1 MSYAE
6 PTDVGPAYGGDL
18 AVNASD
24 KTKVL
29 TLLDA
34 ALAEGRITP
43 AEHAERT
50 QAANQA
56 QTFDDLVPLT
66 RDLVV
71 VPGPAATPTW
81 SSAPVGPD
89 TGPEMIV
96 AIFSGA
102 ARKGVWQPR
111 RNLSVLTLFGGA
123 ELDLTQAVFTDN
135 VCEINV
141 FCLFGGIEITVPDG
155 TTVRTLDGSGSP

>member
-1 MSYAE
+1 M
-6 PTDVGPAYGGDL
+6 
-18 AVNASD
+18 NASD

-96 AIFSGA
+96 AIFA
-102 ARKGVWQPR
+102 APLATACWQPR
-111 RNLSVLTLFGGA
+111 AQSQRA
-123 ELDLTQAVFTDN
+123 D
-135 VCEINV
+135 
-141 FCLFGGIEITVPDG
+141 P
-155 TTVRTLDGSGSP
+155 VRRG

>member
-71 VPGPAATPTW
+71 VPGPAA
-81 SSAPVGPD
+81 S
-89 TGPEMIV
+89 
-96 AIFSGA
+96 
-102 ARKGVWQPR
+102 R
-111 RNLSVLTLFGGA
+111 
-123 ELDLTQAVFTDN
+123 
-135 VCEINV
+135 
-141 FCLFGGIEITVPDG
+141 
-155 TTVRTLDGSGSP
+155 